1 MPDESKSENADGQR
15 GYLKAVGDCTANLS
29 AYDKYVKR
37 ALDVVISFGGLVAL
51 SPVLA
56 GVAIAIRI
64 DDPGPVLFTQKRV
77 GENKQYFKLHKF
89 RSMKMSTP
97 HDVPTTCL
105 ITPINT

>member
-1 MPDESKSENADGQR
+1 MKTSLPKNPLEGKKVEFVPDESKSENADGQR

-64 DDPGPVLFTQKRV
+64 DDPGPVLFTQKEWV
-77 GENKQYFKLHKF
+77 KTSSILSF
-89 RSMKMSTP
+89 
-97 HDVPTTCL
+97 
-105 ITPINT
+105 INSDQ